1 MSAADGDKD
10 KLGGNSMSKMQATL
24 IDSMGS
30 DLTVVNAARVSFN
43 SHSDE
48 LNKKD
53 KGLIAFLS
61 KHGHWSPF
69 AHVQLTLRV
78 KAPIFVARQLVK
90 HQVGLTWNEI
100 SRRYVDTDIE
110 FYEPETWRKAA
121 DNVKQ
126 GSSDEDSG
134 WVVSPIFNRVA
145 RGAYEDAL
153 ASGVCQEQAR
163 MLLPQSLMT
172 QWYWTGSLV
181 AFARIVEQRTHS
193 TAQRETQEVAL
204 MIQHAIDNI
213 PELKYSWGA
222 LTDKKE

>member
-1 MSAADGDKD
+1 MTD
-10 KLGGNSMSKMQATL
+10 MQATL
-24 IDSMGS
+24 VDSMGS

-53 KGLIAFLS
+53 KGLISFLS

-90 HQVGLTWNEI
+90 HQIGLTWNEI
-100 SRRYVDTDIE
+100 SRRYVDSDIE
-110 FYEPETWRKAA
+110 FYEPKVWRKAA
-121 DNVKQ
+121 ANVKQ
-126 GSSDEDSG
+126 GSSDESSG
-134 WVVSPIFNRVA
+134 WGPRWSKVKNHMTA
-145 RGAYEDAL
+145 QQLAL
-153 ASGVCQEQAR
+153 AEYFDAIDAGVCMEQAR
-163 MLLPQSLMT
+163 MLLPQSMMT
-172 QWYWTGSLV
+172 EWYWTGSLV

-222 LTDKKE
+222 LTDKKEKSN